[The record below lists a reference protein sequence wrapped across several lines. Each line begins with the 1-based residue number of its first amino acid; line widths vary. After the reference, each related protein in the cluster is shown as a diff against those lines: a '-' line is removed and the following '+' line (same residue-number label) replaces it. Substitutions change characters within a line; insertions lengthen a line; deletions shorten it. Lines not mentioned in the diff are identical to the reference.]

1 METSELKNKNICDN
15 SMDEIKSKLETT
27 EEKLINY
34 GVHKVKSTN
43 VKKEKMERKWTEHP
57 GLIHQYIKLE
67 YQIYSWER
75 ELSWKIDF
83 NSGRKF
89 PKFGERNK
97 FKKFGKP

>member
-43 VKKEKMERKWTEHP
+43 VKKEKWKENEQN
-57 GLIHQYIKLE
+57 IQD
-67 YQIYSWER
+67 
-75 ELSWKIDF
+75 LSI
-83 NSGRKF
+83 SI
-89 PKFGERNK
+89 
-97 FKKFGKP
+97 

>member
-1 METSELKNKNICDN
+1 
-15 SMDEIKSKLETT
+15 
-27 EEKLINY
+27 
-34 GVHKVKSTN
+34 
-43 VKKEKMERKWTEHP
+43 MERKWTEHP
-57 GLIHQYIKLE
+57 GLVHQYIKLE